1 MLILATLTDRHP
13 LSPSLMDT
21 CAEEDEDEARRAAE
35 KEADAAFEAKLREE
49 EEADIEQAADE
60 AEDEDMDDEQRA
72 KAEAKRAQRAAA
84 RAEKRAVYK
93 EKKRAQKDKVRP
105 PIWLSLSPPLHHSS
119 PLFPSFHQRK
129 AERKRRAAG
138 QYRRFVRPPKHLRRK
153 PAQSSHTRRSVPRS
167 QDPAATN
174 PIFWGAS
181 LKTVVAEE
189 QATIKELTEGME
201 EDAKFNVASVVHAAL
216 PPHPPLLRHSS
227 HT

>member
-1 MLILATLTDRHP
+1 
-13 LSPSLMDT
+13 MDT

-105 PIWLSLSPPLHHSS
+105 ISLSLCLHLCTTPHPLSLLS
-119 PLFPSFHQRK
+119 
-129 AERKRRAAG
+129 
-138 QYRRFVRPPKHLRRK
+138 
-153 PAQSSHTRRSVPRS
+153 PAQGGKETPRCWPVPSLRA
-167 QDPAATN
+167 PAEA
-174 PIFWGAS
+174 PAQEACP
-181 LKTVVAEE
+181 VV
-189 QATIKELTEGME
+189 T
-201 EDAKFNVASVVHAAL
+201 HAAL
-216 PPHPPLLRHSS
+216 SAAQPGPCSHQPHLLGRVSEDGGGGGAGDHQGAHRGHGGGCQVQCCLCGTRRFPPPLSLPPSS
-227 HT
+227 TPFITHVMSCALPTGV